1 MFNWGKVIIMR
12 CEYQSKRKKNSM
24 LPNPVLRSVQV
35 VKTQIELEEL
45 AQDVDML
52 FMYALM
58 ITERLLG
65 SNHNHTIVRL
75 MERGQC

>member
-1 MFNWGKVIIMR
+1 
-12 CEYQSKRKKNSM
+12 M
-24 LPNPVLRSVQV
+24 LPNPVLRSVQE

-58 ITERLLG
+58 ITEHLWDQIIIIRL
-65 SNHNHTIVRL
+65 SD
-75 MERGQC
+75 